1 MKFTILSILLLSLS
15 VFGQTKP
22 NVVFILS
29 DDQAWGDYGFMGSKE
44 VQTPHIDKLAKESL
58 VFKRGYVTSPL
69 CRPSLAIDGDRP
81 SYTSAQSDRQ

>member
-1 MKFTILSILLLSLS
+1 MKFTILSILLFSLS
-15 VFGQTKP
+15 VFAQTKP

-58 VFKRGYVTSPL
+58 VFSDTCMHTDYSNPFVALEKFNFKLVHSETS
-69 CRPSLAIDGDRP
+69 
-81 SYTSAQSDRQ
+81 